1 MHNKD
6 VSTCK
11 RVILDMI
18 SELKQ
23 KERKAEFASESWEHM
38 MDRLAL
44 MKALDVIKKEK
55 PNK

>member
-1 MHNKD
+1 MYNKD
-6 VSTCK
+6 VGICK

-18 SELKQ
+18 DELEQ

-55 PNK
+55 PNR

>member
-1 MHNKD
+1 MYSKD
-6 VSTCK
+6 VSICK
-11 RVILDMI
+11 RVILDMV

-23 KERKAEFASESWEHM
+23 KEKKAEFASEGLENM
-38 MDRLAL
+38 MDKLAL

>member
-1 MHNKD
+1 MYSKD

-23 KERKAEFASESWEHM
+23 KEERVEFASESWEHM

-44 MKALDVIKKEK
+44 MKALNVIKKEK
-55 PNK
+55 PNR

>member
-23 KERKAEFASESWEHM
+23 KEKKAEFASESWRYM
-38 MDRLAL
+38 MDRLVL
-44 MKALDVIKKEK
+44 MKALDIIKKEK

>member
-6 VSTCK
+6 VSICK

-23 KERKAEFASESWEHM
+23 KEKKVEFASESWEYIM
-38 MDRLAL
+38 KRLAL
-44 MKALDVIKKEK
+44 MKALDVIKEEK
-55 PNK
+55 PNE